1 MKMKEII
8 MKDCKFIAIVLAA
21 GQGKRMNSA
30 ISKQYM
36 LLGNNPVLYYSLD
49 AFQKSI
55 IDEIVLVVGEGETTY
70 CQEDIVERYHFSK
83 VKKIVVGGKERYH
96 SVYRALNEID
106 SKMLE
111 KECYVL
117 IHDAARPFL
126 TQKIIED
133 TIEVVKKS
141 NAVVVGMPVKD
152 TIKIAD
158 TSNYIVETPKR
169 ELVWTIQTPQ
179 AFKYS
184 LIKYCYDQIMLEK
197 NITVTDDA
205 MVVEHI
211 KKIPVKLIEGSYRNI
226 KITSPEDI
234 LVGEAFLNS
243 KE

>member
-1 MKMKEII
+1 
-8 MKDCKFIAIVLAA
+8 MKDCRFIAIVLAA
-21 GQGKRMNSA
+21 GQGKRMNSTIA
-30 ISKQYM
+30 KQYM
-36 LLGNNPVLYYSLD
+36 LLGNYPVLYYSLD

-55 IDEIVLVVGEGETTY
+55 VDEIVLVVGEGETIY
-70 CQEDIVERYHFSK
+70 CQEDIVERYQFSK

-96 SVYRALNEID
+96 SVYHALKEIGCY
-106 SKMLE
+106 MEE
-111 KECYVL
+111 KDCYVL

-133 TIEVVKKS
+133 TIGAVRTNK
-141 NAVVVGMPVKD
+141 AVVVGMPVKD
-152 TIKIAD
+152 TIKVAD

-179 AFKYS
+179 AFEYN
-184 LIKYCYDQIMLEK
+184 LIRSCYDQFMLEK
-197 NITVTDDA
+197 NIGVTDDA

-234 LVGEAFLNS
+234 LVGEAFLHS
-243 KE
+243 QV